1 MQADAV
7 AAALTKAH
15 RSGCISMLSATVHAA
30 GNLEIAGEC
39 AQKKISEAP
48 TSSIRS
54 RFFWR
59 GFRGSCR
66 IQACLFAV
74 GMKRFP

>member
-15 RSGCISMLSATVHAA
+15 RSESAFMLSATVHAA
-30 GNLEIAGEC
+30 GNLDIAEEC

-48 TSSIRS
+48 DIFNPLSL
-54 RFFWR
+54 FWR
-59 GFRGSCR
+59 
-66 IQACLFAV
+66 
-74 GMKRFP
+74 